1 MDFETFIQSTAN
13 LQNIKLPSL
22 KSHQKMAPSERI
34 AELLETDFSTI
45 TYREAAVLILFYPKN
60 DQTHLV
66 LIERNEYKGIHSKQI
81 SLPGGKKESFDKDLQ
96 ATALRETFEEV
107 GVDKVKVLSSL
118 SSVYVP
124 PSNFMVFP
132 FMGTISTEITFKPD
146 VREVRNVIE
155 VPLSTL
161 LNPNIIKHQE
171 MSTSYAKMVNVPY
184 YEIDD
189 YVVWGATAMILS
201 ELIDLV
207 NLALNNRNL

>member
-1 MDFETFIQSTAN
+1 M
-13 LQNIKLPSL
+13 
-22 KSHQKMAPSERI
+22 
-34 AELLETDFSTI
+34 
-45 TYREAAVLILFYPKN
+45 
-60 DQTHLV
+60 
-66 LIERNEYKGIHSKQI
+66 
-81 SLPGGKKESFDKDLQ
+81 
-96 ATALRETFEEV
+96 
-107 GVDKVKVLSSL
+107 
-118 SSVYVP
+118 
-124 PSNFMVFP
+124 
-132 FMGTISTEITFKPD
+132 
-146 VREVRNVIE
+146 RNVIE